1 MLSRATPSASS
12 LTEHFI
18 VPLTGWLGATAG
30 KPTREISKRGN
41 EWPLQRLLG
50 NSSQIDALLS
60 RCSCRVCNFCQCFE
74 RRSRYIFQAEI
85 RHGCLERG

>member
-50 NSSQIDALLS
+50 NSSQIDAMTESVFASRLSLLPVFS
-60 RCSCRVCNFCQCFE
+60 APIKIYLPGGDSAWV
-74 RRSRYIFQAEI
+74 S
-85 RHGCLERG
+85 